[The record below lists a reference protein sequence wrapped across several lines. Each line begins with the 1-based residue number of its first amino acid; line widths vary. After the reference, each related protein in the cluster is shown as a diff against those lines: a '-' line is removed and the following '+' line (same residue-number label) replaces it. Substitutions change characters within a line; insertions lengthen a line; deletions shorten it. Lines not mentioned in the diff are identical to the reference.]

1 MSKITYTNKVA
12 LNINQDV
19 ADVNKCNATDL
30 NEIKQVVNENDDDF
44 NTLNANVGDI
54 TQLNTTDKT
63 SIVNAIN
70 EVNQNDINKGT
81 YSTTEQK
88 IGIWLDG
95 KPVYKKTIVVN
106 SLTGSAAFY
115 TDTSID
121 NIVNIYGLATYSNN
135 DKNKHQLGAYAN
147 TNFYSLI
154 QWASNES
161 KLYYYGNGYNG
172 QKAWVTIEYT
182 KKTD

>member
-1 MSKITYTNKVA
+1 MSYIKTEWHNDSVPAINEGNLNKIEQGIYDADERSINNETN
-12 LNINQDV
+12 IG
-19 ADVNKCNATDL
+19 DL
-30 NEIKQVVNENDDDF
+30 
-44 NTLNANVGDI
+44 
-54 TQLNTTDKT
+54 TQLNTTNK
-63 SIVNAIN
+63 SNIVNAIN

-95 KPVYKKTIVVN
+95 KPIYKKTIVVN

-182 KKTD
+182 KIID